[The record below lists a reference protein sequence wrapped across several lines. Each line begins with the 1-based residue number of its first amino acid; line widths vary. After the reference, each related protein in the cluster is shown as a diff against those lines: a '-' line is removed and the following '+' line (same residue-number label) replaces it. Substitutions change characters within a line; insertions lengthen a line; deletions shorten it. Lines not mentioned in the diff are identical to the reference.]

1 MADAIRSA
9 ISRCIFC
16 LIFSMKISIIIPSFN
31 ATDKIGRCFS
41 SLHAINMAKEDYEV
55 LFVDDCSNDG
65 THELTQKAC
74 SAQPNWRALRLDKN
88 SGSPSRPRNFG
99 IDAAKGDY
107 LYFLD
112 CDDELLPDALTQLL
126 ELAQRTNACIIR
138 SELLADN
145 GRERK
150 RMNQILAWNG
160 SNTTNERRELIITR
174 TSTVPTS
181 FVKRSLLKQHG
192 IRWPEHLR
200 MGEDSVFLAEVLVNA
215 AHIEYLPEPTYIYY
229 KVPSLTPASTQRYG
243 KRELLDHVQVWTA
256 VQALLKPLG
265 INYLEGRLAV
275 GLRVALES
283 LIFRNKGDI
292 DTSCLEMFHCFVC
305 KEWETISNV
314 KWRKRHSDIL
324 LAAKNND
331 FEAFRR
337 HCRPR
342 LLIAGHDLKFIR
354 DAVPDLEEYFD
365 IRFDEWKGHEIH
377 DEKHSKAMLE
387 WAEYIWCEWLLK
399 NAEWYAA
406 NKKPYQRLVVRMH
419 RMELSRSHGEHMN
432 MANVD
437 AVIAVSPLFFER
449 LLERYPNI
457 PRYKAR
463 MIPNYVRFDEYKTEW
478 HLDRL
483 YTLGMIGILPSRK
496 GLRRALEIL
505 HTLHSTDQRFR
516 LEVFGRRPEEL
527 PWIARDAQEMD
538 YFRECEQFI
547 KENGLTE
554 AVNFNG
560 HVDIKQALADRRVGY
575 VLSMSDSEFGFP
587 GFESFH
593 LAVADSFAAHG
604 LSIVR
609 RWPGSEYLWSSKYLI
624 ENENDAVSKILNYS
638 KGFFD
643 FRSDAATGNSESR
656 LLYSIQEFKRSVID
670 LYRDII

>member
-1 MADAIRSA
+1 
-9 ISRCIFC
+9 
-16 LIFSMKISIIIPSFN
+16 MKISVIIPSFN
-31 ATDKIGRCFS
+31 ATDKIGRCFA
-41 SLHAINMAKEDYEV
+41 SLRAINMAREDYEV
-55 LFVDDCSNDG
+55 LFVDDCSSDG

-74 SAQPNWRALRLDKN
+74 SAEPNWRALRLENN

-150 RMNQILAWNG
+150 RMNQIPAWNG
-160 SNTTNERRELIITR
+160 SNTVNERRELIITR

-181 FVKRSLLKQHG
+181 FVKRSLLQLHG

-215 AHIEYLPEPTYIYY
+215 VHIEYLPEPTYIYY
-229 KVPSLTPASTQRYG
+229 KIPSLTPASTQRYG

-256 VQALLKPLG
+256 VQSLLKPLG

-292 DTSCLEMFHCFVC
+292 DTSCLEVFHAFVC

-324 LAAKNND
+324 HAAKNND
-331 FEAFRR
+331 SEAFRR

-354 DAVPDLEEYFD
+354 DAVPELEEFFD

-377 DEKHSKAMLE
+377 DEKHSRAMLE

-399 NAEWYAA
+399 NAEWYAT

-419 RMELSRSHGEHMN
+419 RMELSRSHGEYMN

-457 PRYKAR
+457 PRHKAR

-478 HLDRL
+478 HPDRL

-505 HTLHSTDQRFR
+505 HALHSTDKRFR

-527 PWIARDAQEMD
+527 PWIARDTKEMD

-547 KENGLTE
+547 KNNGLTE

-575 VLSMSDSEFGFP
+575 VLSMSDSEFDFP

-604 LSIVR
+604 LSVVR
-609 RWPGSEYLWSSKYLI
+609 RWPGAEYLWNDEYLA
-624 ENENDAVSKILNYS
+624 NEIKDAVDFIVKCSANSDIFKSSTL
-638 KGFFD
+638 KG
-643 FRSDAATGNSESR
+643 RRLVESFYP
-656 LLYSIQEFKRSVID
+656 LEIFKKSIVGLYNELI
-670 LYRDII
+670 

>member
-1 MADAIRSA
+1 
-9 ISRCIFC
+9 
-16 LIFSMKISIIIPSFN
+16 MKISVIIPSFN
-31 ATDKIGRCFS
+31 ATDKIGRCFA
-41 SLHAINMAKEDYEV
+41 SLRAINMAREDYEV
-55 LFVDDCSNDG
+55 LFVDDCSTDG
-65 THELTQKAC
+65 THELTRKAC
-74 SAQPNWRALRLDKN
+74 LTEPNWRALRLENN

-99 IDAAKGDY
+99 IDAAKGKY

-126 ELAQRTNACIIR
+126 GLAQRTNACIIR

-150 RMNQILAWNG
+150 RMNQIPAWNG
-160 SNTTNERRELIITR
+160 SNTANERRELIITR

-181 FVKRSLLKQHG
+181 FVKRSLLQLHG

-215 AHIEYLPEPTYIYY
+215 MHIEYLPEPTYIYY
-229 KVPSLTPASTQRYG
+229 KIPSLTPASTQRYG

-292 DTSCLEMFHCFVC
+292 DTSCLEVFHAFVC

-324 LAAKNND
+324 HAAKNND
-331 FEAFRR
+331 YEAFRR

-354 DAVPDLEEYFD
+354 DAVPELEEFFD

-377 DEKHSKAMLE
+377 DEKHSRAMLE

-399 NAEWYAA
+399 NAEWYAT

-419 RMELSRSHGEHMN
+419 RMELSRSHGEYMN

-457 PRYKAR
+457 PRHKAR

-478 HLDRL
+478 HPDRL

-505 HTLHSTDQRFR
+505 HALHSTDKRFR

-527 PWIARDAQEMD
+527 PWIARDTKEMD

-547 KENGLTE
+547 KNNGLTE

-575 VLSMSDSEFGFP
+575 VLSMSDSEFDFP

-604 LSIVR
+604 LSVVR
-609 RWPGSEYLWSSKYLI
+609 RWPGAEYLWGENYLVKT
-624 ENENDAVSKILNYS
+624 EDDAVEKILNYS
-638 KGFFD
+638 TEALN
-643 FRSDAATGNSESR
+643 FRSDAQEGFSEMKR
-656 LLYSIQEFKRSVID
+656 LYPLQEFEKSLIE
-670 LYRDII
+670 LYRELL